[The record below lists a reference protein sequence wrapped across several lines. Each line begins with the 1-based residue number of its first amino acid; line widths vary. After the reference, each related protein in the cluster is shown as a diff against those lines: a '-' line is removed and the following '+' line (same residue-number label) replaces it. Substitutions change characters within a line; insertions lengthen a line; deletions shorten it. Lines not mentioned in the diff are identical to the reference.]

1 MKKILSTSTAIAFT
15 LFLAA
20 CGAEETAAPTPAA
33 APPAPVTVTP
43 EPVEYP
49 EEADEVEEIAYTPTL
64 DALREQGYF
73 RVGVFGATPPFGYV
87 TAEGEFA
94 GRDPYIAR
102 RLAYEF
108 FGDEDAI
115 YFVNTTA
122 ANRIPYLLANHVD
135 IIVANFTV
143 TPEREEQVDFALPY
157 VRVALGVVAPEDSDI
172 ETVYDL
178 HGRDLVVTQGT
189 TAQIYFTQ
197 NHPEVN
203 LVVFADNTESFAA
216 LQDGRGEAMA
226 HDNGLLFAWAHN
238 NEGFRIVD
246 GNIGNQDVIAPAI
259 RQGEEDL
266 LEWLNETIL
275 ALREEEFF
283 YHVYEVTLREH
294 FHPDTNPS
302 DHMYN

>member
-1 MKKILSTSTAIAFT
+1 MKNLKKLISIVAFT
-15 LFLAA
+15 LFLVA
-20 CGAEETAAPTPAA
+20 CGETASTS
-33 APPAPVTVTP
+33 
-43 EPVEYP
+43 
-49 EEADEVEEIAYTPTL
+49 DTPTL
-64 DALREQGYF
+64 DALHEQGYL
-73 RVGVFGATPPFGYV
+73 RIGVFGATPPFGYV
-87 TAEGEFA
+87 TEDGEFA

-102 RLAYEF
+102 RIAYEF
-108 FGDEDAI
+108 FGDENALQ
-115 YFVNTTA
+115 FVNTTA
-122 ANRIPYLLANHVD
+122 ANRIPYLLSYHVD
-135 IIVANFTV
+135 IIIANFTV

-157 VRVALGVVAPEDSDI
+157 VRVALGVVAPDNSPF

-178 HGRDLVVTQGT
+178 HGHDLIVTQGT

-203 LVVFADNTESFAA
+203 LVVFGDNTESFAA
-216 LQDGRGEAMA
+216 LQDGRGHAMA

-238 NEGFRIVD
+238 NAGFRIVD

-266 LEWLNETIL
+266 LEWLNDTIL
-275 ALREEEFF
+275 RLREEQFF
-283 YHVYEVTLREH
+283 YHVYDATLREH